1 MRKRRTLLALAIV
14 CLVVSVTQLMAVSAA
29 NTATASL
36 DPSSSCAFG
45 RLQITVNLDVSRTR
59 ELVRATTSAGAVLVS
74 DEHASGPGKTYS
86 GSYNFPFSSAQPAGT
101 LIGLYGYMGQTPPSP
116 DNTAEFFVAYNCT
129 TLAVV
134 QSCTGAF
141 GSCPRNWPG
150 MPAAGSAAVSAAVF
164 QGAPIPTGFVLR
176 TILCNTPVYD
186 AAGGNR
192 LPTGE
197 AVTAGQTWY
206 VNPTPVMSAG
216 GAPWTEIF
224 VAGFSNP
231 WIPTACVAGIAPLPG
246 GVVVTGAT
254 SGGQTGV
261 VSPTF
266 VAAGNYPVNSAPVTA
281 STYTVQRGDNLFRIA
296 RHFGVNLNILAAVNG
311 ISDPSRIFVGQVL
324 NIAAAR

>member
-1 MRKRRTLLALAIV
+1 MRKRRTLMTLAILS
-14 CLVVSVTQLMAVSAA
+14 LVVSVTQLMAVSAA

-36 DPSSSCAFG
+36 DPTSSCSQG

-59 ELVRATTSAGAVLVS
+59 EFGVATTKAGAVLAHF
-74 DEHASGPGKTYS
+74 EHTSGPGKTYS
-86 GSYNFPFSSAQPAGT
+86 GSYNFGSWSAQPAGT

-134 QSCTGAF
+134 QSCAGAF

-150 MPAAGSAAVSAAVF
+150 MPAAGSAGVF

-176 TILCNTPVYD
+176 MIICNTPVYD
-186 AAGGNR
+186 TAGGSP
-192 LPTGE
+192 LLTGE

-206 VNPTPVMSAG
+206 VNPTPVV
-216 GAPWTEIF
+216 GASGQLWTEIF

-231 WIPTACVAGIAPLPG
+231 WIPTACVQGIAPLPG
-246 GVVVTGAT
+246 GGVAGGAT

-261 VSPTF
+261 VSPAF
-266 VAAGNYPVNSAPVTA
+266 VAAGNYPVNSAPVNA
-281 STYTVQRGDNLFRIA
+281 STYTVQAGDNLFRIA
-296 RHFGVNLNILAAVNG
+296 RHFGVNLSTLASVNG
-311 ISDPSRIFVGQVL
+311 ISDPSRIYVGQVL